1 MPVVDLGSAS
11 VTIFGPPEIISVSVE
26 RGTKGD
32 TGTRG
37 SVIYSGTANPESADF
52 SSFPPAV
59 RDIYIKTLA
68 GSDNYGSIFQYR
80 LVLGSFTWVEI
91 VDWNDIVN
99 QFFTDNPDYLLDYV
113 SDFEA
118 HTTYLKIATAASSYL
133 TLASAS
139 STYVPQSNYSY
150 QNIPVTIYEN
160 IPSLPDPENNIGK
173 LYLVRSESSIYY
185 GYKGASGG
193 AIYFRMLNTDEAN
206 ATYVSQLNA
215 QETYVPQSQ
224 TVETSAS
231 TTYVIDGADR
241 SKVKLFNNAS
251 NVSVIVPNS
260 GSATFPIGTKVD
272 LIQIGEGQVT
282 VSGASGVTIYGNPG
296 TRLNGQW
303 AQASLIKTGSNTWV
317 IYGNTSA

>member
-37 SVIYSGTANPESADF
+37 SVIYSGTANPQDADF
-52 SSFPPAV
+52 SSLPPAV
-59 RDIYIKTLA
+59 RDLYIKTLA

-80 LVLGSFTWVEI
+80 LVLGNFTWVEI

-99 QFFTDNPDYLLDYV
+99 QFFQDNPDYLLDYV

-118 HTTYLKIATAASSYL
+118 NTTYLKINTAASTYL
-133 TLASAS
+133 TLSSAS

-150 QNIPVTIYEN
+150 QNIPVSIYEE
-160 IPSLPDPENNIGK
+160 IPDLPNPENHIGK

-185 GYKGASGG
+185 GYQGASGG
-193 AIYFRMLNTDEAN
+193 ALWYRMLHTDEAN
-206 ATYVSQLNA
+206 ETYVTQINAAETYVSQA
-215 QETYVPQSQ
+215 QE
-224 TVETSAS
+224 VETSAS
-231 TTYVIDGADR
+231 TTYVLQGSDR
-241 SKVKLFNNAS
+241 SKVKLFDNSNNI
-251 NVSVIVPNS
+251 SVIVPNA

-272 LIQIGEGQVT
+272 LIQVGEGQVT
-282 VSGASGVTIYGNPG
+282 VSGAVGVTVNGNPG

-303 AQASLIKTGSNTWV
+303 AQGSIVKTAANTWV
-317 IYGNTSA
+317 IYGNLSS

>member
-37 SVIYSGTANPESADF
+37 SVIYSGVSNPQDADF
-52 SSFPPAV
+52 SSLPPAV

-68 GSDNYGSIFQYR
+68 GSNNYGSIFQYR
-80 LVLGSFTWVEI
+80 LVLGNYTWVEI
-91 VDWNDIVN
+91 VDWNNIVN
-99 QFFTDNPDYLLDYV
+99 QFFEDNPDYLLDYV

-118 HTTYLKIATAASSYL
+118 NTTYLKIATAASSYL

-139 STYVPQSNYSY
+139 STYVPQSSYSY
-150 QNIPVTIYEN
+150 QEIPVTIYEN
-160 IPSLPDPENNIGK
+160 IGNLPNAENHLGK
-173 LYLVRSESSIYY
+173 LYQVRSQSSIYH
-185 GYKGASGG
+185 GYQGASGG
-193 AIYFRMLNTDEAN
+193 ALWYKLLNSDEAN
-206 ATYVSQLNA
+206 NTYVSQINA
-215 QETYVPQSQ
+215 SETYVPQSQ
-224 TVETSAS
+224 IVETSAS
-231 TTYVIDGADR
+231 TTYVIEGTDR
-241 SKVKLFNNAS
+241 SKVKLFNNS
-251 NVSVIVPNS
+251 NNISVIVPNS

-282 VSGASGVTIYGNPG
+282 VSGASGVTVNGNPG

-303 AQASLIKTGSNTWV
+303 AQASLIKTASNTWV
-317 IYGNTSA
+317 IYGNIAS

>member
-37 SVIYSGTANPESADF
+37 SVIYSGSTNPQDADF

-150 QNIPVTIYEN
+150 QDIPVTIYEN
-160 IPSLPDPENNIGK
+160 IPSLPDAENHVGK
-173 LYLVRSESSIYY
+173 LYLVRSESSIFY
-185 GYKGASGG
+185 GYQGASGG
-193 AIYFRMLNTDEAN
+193 ALWYRLLFTDEAN
-206 ATYVSQLNA
+206 ETYVTQINA
-215 QETYVPQSQ
+215 AETYVPQAQ
-224 TVETSAS
+224 EVETSAS
-231 TTYVIDGADR
+231 TTYVIEEADR
-241 SKVKLFNNAS
+241 SKVKLFNNS
-251 NVSVIVPNS
+251 NNISVIVPNS

-282 VSGASGVTIYGNPG
+282 VSGASGVTVNGNPG

-303 AQASLIKTGSNTWV
+303 AQASLIKTASNTWV
-317 IYGNTSA
+317 IYGNIAS

>member
-37 SVIYSGTANPESADF
+37 SVIYSGTANPQSADF

-80 LVLGSFTWVEI
+80 LVSGSFTWVEI

-118 HTTYLKIATAASSYL
+118 HTTYLKISTAASSYL

-160 IPSLPDPENNIGK
+160 IGNLPNAGNHLGK
-173 LYLVRSESSIYY
+173 LYQVRSQSSIYH
-185 GYKGASGG
+185 GYQGASGG
-193 AIYFRMLNTDEAN
+193 ALWYKLLNSDEAN

-231 TTYVIDGADR
+231 TTYVIDGADK

-251 NVSVIVPNS
+251 NISVIVPNS
-260 GSATFPIGTKVD
+260 GSATFPTGTKVD

-282 VSGASGVTIYGNPG
+282 VSGASGVTVYGNPG